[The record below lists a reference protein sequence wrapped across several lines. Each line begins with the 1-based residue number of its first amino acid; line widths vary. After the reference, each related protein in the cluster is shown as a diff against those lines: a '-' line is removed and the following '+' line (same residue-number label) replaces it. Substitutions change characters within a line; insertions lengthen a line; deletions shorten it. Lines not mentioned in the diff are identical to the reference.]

1 MTSMPYAKRIIPC
14 LDVDKNVVV
23 KGVKFQN
30 LRIVGD
36 PVELASRYEE
46 EGADEL
52 VILDVTA
59 SVEDRKTFIE
69 TVRAVCSVVT
79 IPVTVGGGI
88 KTLEDASRLFNAGA
102 DKVSINTGAVQRPE
116 LISEIAREYGRQA
129 TVVAID
135 AKRKG
140 DSWEVYIKAGKV
152 PTGLDAIEWAKEAVK
167 RGAGE
172 LLVTSIDADGTKQ
185 GYDLELYR
193 RLTEAVNV
201 PIIASGGAGA
211 MEHFYEVL
219 KIADAAL
226 AASLFHFRIIEIP
239 KLKKYLAERGIPV
252 RLV

>member
-1 MTSMPYAKRIIPC
+1 MPYAKRIIPC
-14 LDVDKNVVV
+14 LDVDKDVVV
-23 KGVKFQN
+23 KGVKFKN
-30 LRIVGD
+30 LRVVGN
-36 PVELASRYEE
+36 PVELAARYEE

-59 SVEDRKTFIE
+59 SIEGRRTFIE
-69 TVRAVCSVVT
+69 TVRNVCSTVT

-88 KTLEDASRLFNAGA
+88 KSLEDASRLFDAGA

-135 AKRKG
+135 AKRRG
-140 DSWEVYIKAGKV
+140 ESWEVYIKAGKV
-152 PTGLDAIEWAKEAVK
+152 PTGLDAIKWATEAVE

-185 GYDLELYR
+185 GYDIELYTK
-193 RLTEAVNV
+193 LKEAVTV
-201 PIIASGGAGA
+201 PVIASGGAGA
-211 MEHFYEVL
+211 IEHFYQVL

-226 AASLFHFRIIEIP
+226 AASLFHFKIIEIP
-239 KLKKYLAERGIPV
+239 KLKQYLAQKGIPV
-252 RLV
+252 RPI

>member
-1 MTSMPYAKRIIPC
+1 MPYAKRIIPC